1 MSNPGTLVHSKSK
14 PKSIRIGSVYIIG
27 KPVNETYL
35 YLESN
40 LPQYE
45 SHDQSISLSSHKLI
59 GKMVSIVGILNR
71 ANSKAIYI
79 LGRRDRKD
87 FYKGLTKI
95 YADLENALVAKELLA
110 V

>member
-1 MSNPGTLVHSKSK
+1 MSNSDTLSHPKPK

-35 YLESN
+35 YLESK
-40 LPQYE
+40 LHQFE
-45 SHDQSISLSSHKLI
+45 SQTQSISLSSHKLI

-79 LGRRDRKD
+79 LGRRDQKD
-87 FYKGLTKI
+87 FYKGLTRI